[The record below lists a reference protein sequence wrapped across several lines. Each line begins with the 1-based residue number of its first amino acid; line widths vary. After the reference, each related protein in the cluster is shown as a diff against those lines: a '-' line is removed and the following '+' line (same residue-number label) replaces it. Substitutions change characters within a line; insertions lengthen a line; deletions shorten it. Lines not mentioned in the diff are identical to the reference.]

1 MPVIPHYMF
10 LVYVTNQRNAQ
21 LPPGAAPVVASIMA
35 TDAPNARA
43 IGANRF
49 GVPIEKVS
57 AELQ

>member
-1 MPVIPHYMF
+1 MPKLEWYMF
-10 LVYVTNQRNAQ
+10 LVYVNGMRNAQ
-21 LPPGAAPVVASIMA
+21 IKPGSPQRVASIYA
-35 TDAPNARA
+35 TDAVNARA